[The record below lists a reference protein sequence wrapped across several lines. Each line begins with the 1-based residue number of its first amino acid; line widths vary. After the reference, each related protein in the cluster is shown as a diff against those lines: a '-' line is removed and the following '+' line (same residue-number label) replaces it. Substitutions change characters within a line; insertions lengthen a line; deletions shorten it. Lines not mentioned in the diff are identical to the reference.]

1 MDCTGG
7 YLTETI
13 VNSINISEGPVT
25 HMSMSVK
32 DTSRTPYSDATQTK
46 KHSPNHIKRPM
57 NAFMVFSHIERKKIV
72 EINPD
77 IHNAEI
83 SKQLGK
89 RWKSLDDE
97 TKKPFTDEAE
107 RLRQLHQQEY
117 PDYKYRP
124 RKKLKSSPGCP
135 VATPPKQK
143 DRLRYE
149 NNNLSHPYLHK
160 TVTTA
165 GVQRLPTGYPDDR
178 LKLRVTIDQ
187 RLAARPPSAMSRA
200 SPKMFQVPGSPTC
213 SSPDRPE
220 SLYENCYR
228 PQGWY
233 PYQGYPHHQDWP
245 HQIFKGNSRLV
256 VLKPENDQVNHLVKT
271 EPKLEP
277 VEQMQDSLADLDGIT
292 DLLPIHTDFRV
303 DLHSL
308 NDLDCLENTD
318 KNTRQYQQEKP
329 TQKWLSGH
337 DGEKWESNS
346 IASNNSSTSHASHF
360 DFSSNSAISE
370 EMFHQLGMPADNVAE
385 FIAL

>member
-13 VNSINISEGPVT
+13 VNSINISEGPVL
-25 HMSMSVK
+25 HMSRSVK
-32 DTSRTPYSDATQTK
+32 DSSRTPYSDATQTK

-89 RWKSLDDE
+89 RWKMLDEE
-97 TKKPFTDEAE
+97 TRKPFVDEAE

-124 RKKLKSSPGCP
+124 RKKMKNSPGCP

-149 NNNLSHPYLHK
+149 NNNAALHYMQK
-160 TVTTA
+160 TITTA

-187 RLAARPPSAMSRA
+187 RLSARPPSSMSRS
-200 SPKMFQVPGSPTC
+200 SPKVGWVPGSPTC

-220 SLYENCYR
+220 SSLYDNNCYR

-233 PYQGYPHHQDWP
+233 PYPAYPHH
-245 HQIFKGNSRLV
+245 HQGNSRLV
-256 VLKPENDQVNHLVKT
+256 VLKPENDQVNQLVKT

-277 VEQMQDSLADLDGIT
+277 VDQMQDSLADLDGIT

-308 NDLDCLENTD
+308 NDLDCLEQND
-318 KNTRQYQQEKP
+318 KNARYQQEKP

-337 DGEKWESNS
+337 DGEKWESGS
-346 IASNNSSTSHASHF
+346 IASTNSSTSHASHF
-360 DFSSNSAISE
+360 DFSSNTE
-370 EMFHQLGMPADNVAE
+370 EMFHQLGMPEANVSE

>member
-1 MDCTGG
+1 MKT
-7 YLTETI
+7 
-13 VNSINISEGPVT
+13 
-25 HMSMSVK
+25 
-32 DTSRTPYSDATQTK
+32 
-46 KHSPNHIKRPM
+46 
-57 NAFMVFSHIERKKIV
+57 
-72 EINPD
+72 
-77 IHNAEI
+77 
-83 SKQLGK
+83 
-89 RWKSLDDE
+89 
-97 TKKPFTDEAE
+97 
-107 RLRQLHQQEY
+107 
-117 PDYKYRP
+117 
-124 RKKLKSSPGCP
+124 SPGCP

-160 TVTTA
+160 TVTTS

-187 RLAARPPSAMSRA
+187 RLAVRPPSAMSRS
-200 SPKMFQVPGSPTC
+200 SPKVFQVPGSPTC

-233 PYQGYPHHQDWP
+233 PYHAYPHHQG
-245 HQIFKGNSRLV
+245 GNSRLV

-277 VEQMQDSLADLDGIT
+277 VEQMDNSLADLDGIT

-303 DLHSL
+303 DLQSL
-308 NDLDCLENTD
+308 NDLDCLETG
-318 KNTRQYQQEKP
+318 KRQQFHQDKP

-346 IASNNSSTSHASHF
+346 IASTNSSTSHASHF
-360 DFSSNSAISE
+360 DFSSNTD
-370 EMFHQLGMPADNVAE
+370 EMFHQLGMPEANVAE

>member
-1 MDCTGG
+1 
-7 YLTETI
+7 
-13 VNSINISEGPVT
+13 
-25 HMSMSVK
+25 MSMSVK
-32 DTSRTPYSDATQTK
+32 DSSRTPYSDATQTK

-89 RWKSLDDE
+89 RWKALDE
-97 TKKPFTDEAE
+97 EKRKPFVEEAE

-124 RKKLKSSPGCP
+124 RKKMKSSPGCP

-143 DRLRYE
+143 DRLRFE
-149 NNNLSHPYLHK
+149 NNNSSHPYLHK
-160 TVTTA
+160 TVTTT

-187 RLAARPPSAMSRA
+187 RLARPPSAMSRS

-213 SSPDRPE
+213 SSPDRPD
-220 SLYENCYR
+220 SSMYDNCYR

-233 PYQGYPHHQDWP
+233 PYQAYSHHQA
-245 HQIFKGNSRLV
+245 NSRLV
-256 VLKPENDQVNHLVKT
+256 VLKPENDQVNQLVKT

-277 VEQMQDSLADLDGIT
+277 VEHHQMQDSLADLDGIT

-303 DLHSL
+303 DLQAL
-308 NDLDCLENTD
+308 NDLDCLGV
-318 KNTRQYQQEKP
+318 KNHQYHREKP
-329 TQKWLSGH
+329 HQKWLSGH

-346 IASNNSSTSHASHF
+346 IASNNSNTSHNSHF
-360 DFSSNSAISE
+360 DFSSNTE
-370 EMFHQLGMPADNVAE
+370 EMFHQLGMPEVNAAE
-385 FIAL
+385 FITL